1 MKTKTL
7 STSMMIGILSLSCY
21 LVTPAEEADAAVFY
35 LYPEVG
41 IYVPTNSDLDTTA
54 TLGLTGGAGLFDFLV
69 LELEYQRRF
78 ERDTTPSGNLLNA
91 NAVFRFS
98 FGKIVPYAS
107 VGAGIIHTNSQG
119 SDEVDFMMPFGAGV
133 DFGPW
138 TIFSLGL
145 GVEYGYVQDRS
156 DFVLPYLRFGLTF

>member
-1 MKTKTL
+1 MKKMAL

-21 LVTPAEEADAAVFY
+21 LVSPAQKADAAVFY

-54 TLGLTGGAGLFDFLV
+54 TLGLSGGVGLFDFLV

-78 ERDTTPSGNLLNA
+78 ERDATPSGNLFNA
-91 NAVFRFS
+91 NAALRFS
-98 FGKIVPYAS
+98 FKKVVPYGS
-107 VGAGIIHTNSQG
+107 VGIGLLHTESSG
-119 SDEVDFMMPFGAGV
+119 SDDVDFMMPFSAGV

-138 TIFSLGL
+138 AIFSFGL
-145 GVEYGYVQDRS
+145 GVEYGYVQNRS
-156 DFVLPYLRFGLTF
+156 DFVLPYLRLGLTF

>member
-1 MKTKTL
+1 MKKMAL

-21 LVTPAEEADAAVFY
+21 LLSPAQRADAAVFY

-54 TLGLTGGAGLFDFLV
+54 TLGLSGGVGLFDFLV

-78 ERDTTPSGNLLNA
+78 ERDATPSGNLFNA
-91 NAVFRFS
+91 NAALRFS
-98 FGKIVPYAS
+98 FKKVVPYGS
-107 VGAGIIHTNSQG
+107 VGIGLLLTESSG
-119 SDEVDFMMPFGAGV
+119 SDDVDFMMPFSAGV

-138 TIFSLGL
+138 AIFSFGL
-145 GVEYGYVQDRS
+145 GVEYGYVQNRS
-156 DFVLPYLRFGLTF
+156 DFVLPYLRLGLTF